1 MHEDSQF
8 SSQMEL
14 VVLRIL
20 NANFV
25 LFVIW

>member
-8 SSQMEL
+8 SPQLEL

-20 NANFV
+20 NACFV

>member
-8 SSQMEL
+8 SPQMEL

-20 NANFV
+20 NGGFV